1 MMGATRR
8 KWDFF
13 DHVRSKE
20 SMVDIAPTT
29 STAIVQQQ
37 RQAISAGIEILYYCR
52 YLQIS
57 APVKIYNVGINIRH
71 G

>member
-1 MMGATRR
+1 LGLKGRGGRDVDTTQR

-29 STAIVQQQ
+29 STTIVQQQ
-37 RQAISAGIEILYYCR
+37 RRAME
-52 YLQIS
+52 
-57 APVKIYNVGINIRH
+57 
-71 G
+71 